1 MNWGGAVVSL
11 IMAVIFLWAQL
22 EWLAFVFFVITVLVL
37 VYPRAKKEA
46 KKSWE
51 DMKKADAFN
60 PEAKFDG
67 YVKGISKHA
76 SEHLIKKPVD
86 STEVNAKAWLHKT
99 TNVAKNFFSE
109 LESLFK

>member
-1 MNWGGAVVSL
+1 MNWGGAVISL
-11 IMAVIFLWAQL
+11 LIAVIFLWAQL

-37 VYPRAKKEA
+37 IYPRAKKEA

-60 PEAKFDG
+60 PEAKFDA
-67 YVKGISKHA
+67 YVKGVSKQA
-76 SEHLIKKPVD
+76 SELLVQKPKEP
-86 STEVNAKAWLHKT
+86 TEINYKSWLHKSS
-99 TNVAKNFFSE
+99 NMAKNFFNE